1 MNTFFRFLR
10 CTALMVMM
18 MTSILTAKAQF
29 TLTTPDDVT
38 NHIEKLY
45 WIESNGA
52 AGFYAIPHTNNSN
65 VSTTNM
71 PNLKALWY
79 FMDAGSENNT
89 QYYYIVN
96 HNTGYYLKHDGTLG
110 NENTIKIASFGSG
123 GDAFKFSIGGSD
135 GQWVIYPKSG
145 NGNYWVNK
153 KSGNVP
159 YDRYLKSSDYSGSPD
174 ANSKWNF
181 VAKESV
187 TWAHPFINTTSEEY
201 HYYNIHNA
209 TTDGSAYYMSI
220 DNDSDPYATVSNIDD
235 NKKVWYFVEADSDNT
250 IPNLKYYYIVN
261 AITGKYLKFIGTAD
275 GSAQENSLRL
285 YNHDG
290 TETGDTENRFQFM
303 VLNAK
308 GEAYSAYAIMP
319 KLEISYYYNK
329 SASLSPQKT
338 YGNPLDNDMKISI
351 YNDRG
356 QNINYAHW
364 LFEETEFYI
373 VEAPTIT
380 NNYDGT
386 ISLSTTTAGATIYY
400 TTNGDTPDNT
410 STEYSS
416 PFSLGD
422 ATVIK
427 AIAYLGSDCS
437 DVSIYNVPTYYK
449 PTISYDNST
458 SEVTITCT
466 GATGIYYTTDGST
479 PTTSS
484 TAYSAP
490 FVVSSGVTINAI
502 ATHPGYLVSDVATK
516 YIQGNDYSHNY
527 LTFNVLTSGT
537 IAWKSIGSVAK
548 EISYRINGGSW
559 TSITAG
565 SEVTINVNAE
575 DVVEFKGNNQTY
587 ATDKSN
593 YSGFDGGTASFIIS
607 GNIMSLIYGDN
618 FVGQTTMEGTYNF
631 CSLFKQSKAVSAENL
646 ILPALTL
653 TADCYRAMFS
663 LCETLRN
670 APALPATT
678 LATECYWYMFECC
691 AITKAPDLLATNLV
705 SKCYGHM
712 FVGCSNLNYIK
723 CLATSGINNTNLEKW
738 VGKKNAETT
747 LGVAATGVFIK
758 DENASWS
765 SVTGTSGIPTGWDLI
780 AAPAI
785 SCDGEYI
792 TMTCATEGALIYY
805 RLNQTGDFSL
815 YTSPI
820 AFNSDTTVEAYSS
833 KDDHTSYTVIITF
846 EKYDNPFDESNRSLD
861 SWTYGGTQVT
871 LPYSVNGIDGHSSN
885 YSKGNFTFET
895 TINLYSLNPTYL
907 WFQHADQSADIYVDD
922 EFVTTHWGGYN
933 AFFVDISNYV
943 HVGTNRI
950 KVILNNTTR
959 NTLAPAA
966 GDFNFNA
973 TLGKAKLLTSPVMP
987 SMDYGYDGFHVTAT
1001 NVSNSSATVTVKTKI
1016 PVGASVVCTISD
1028 ETYNWTDT
1036 QNSTGNELAFTTTIQ
1051 NPHLWNGTIDPHLY
1065 NIKLEIYKDNE
1076 LYHRFE
1082 RPYGIRFYAYDT
1094 TNGFLLNGQPYSLR
1108 GVCMHHD
1115 LEGKA
1120 NALTDSDI
1128 DNDFAIIQE
1137 LGCNFIRLAH
1147 YPHPKEVYDWCDRL
1161 GIIVQ
1166 TEVPCVNKFQN
1177 TLPQDYYDHLYI
1189 QYEDMVRQHY
1199 NHPCIMFWGL
1209 FNEATTDDASIAKT
1223 RLEAYRTYIKNID
1236 PERWVGYVVSHS
1248 YSNPSST
1255 FGNPDMDWFGCNLYV
1270 GWYIYP
1276 TTNDPTGQLNARKQ
1290 NIITNL
1296 NKPLALSEYGCG
1308 GTQHCHSDNPQST
1321 TTTGNNPRHDIEY
1334 QMWLH
1339 EGYIAA
1345 IKNFPE
1351 LLFTSQWQLFD
1362 IAVSSR
1368 NEGYTVCLDGENATT
1383 INNLKYLNNKGLVE
1397 RDHKT
1402 KKDPFYL
1409 YKAWWNP
1416 NDKFVHICGKDYKK
1430 LTNRV
1435 IKCYTNDCGTLS
1447 LFVND
1452 VEIETVQVINNIA
1465 TFTART
1471 FNSGDVI
1478 RVNGATTNDTFT
1490 ITNYSNDNIFK
1501 TEGNWNVATNW
1512 SGNAVPADG
1521 SDVVIM
1527 ANTTVPSGY
1536 TVNAN
1541 NIDLYGGNLTIAEG
1555 GQLYHSNEGVNATVQ
1570 KSISKYTVQQTQG
1583 DIMSNGWY
1591 LIASPATESFAP
1603 STENGILTNEY
1614 DLYYYHE
1621 PTHYWRNFKN
1631 GTNSATPGF
1640 NIEPTKGYLYANSQD
1655 ITIGLNGPLN
1665 TGNAT
1670 INVPLSY
1677 TLAADHLKG
1686 FNLVGNPFAHNVTS
1700 FTGTDVAAE
1709 VYRMNGD
1716 KSDLIVSEVSADAP
1730 LLPGEGFFVKATANN
1745 ASITFNSSARGENVK
1760 HDHIALEISK
1770 NGKLIDRLILK
1781 KDAETLEKLTLRENG
1796 TKIFAMY
1803 DYQEMAVVPIEGNEQ
1818 DIYFEAGKDGIYTI
1832 AINPDSME
1840 MSYLHLIDNITG
1852 ADIDLL
1858 QTPEYTFTAMTSD
1871 YARRFK
1877 LVLVGRNANDDNET
1891 FAFVNNGNII
1901 ITADVEDA
1909 TLQVI
1914 DMMGRVIVS
1923 RKGDVSGNVSISGMT
1938 QGTYVLRLINGDNV
1952 RTQKIVIR

>member
-1 MNTFFRFLR
+1 M
-10 CTALMVMM
+10 ALLMGWMM
-18 MTSILTAKAQF
+18 PAQAQNPF
-29 TLTTPDDVT
+29 TLTTPEDVT
-38 NHIEKLY
+38 NHTESLY
-45 WIESNGA
+45 WIESFGA
-52 AGFYAIPHTNNSN
+52 NGFYAIPHINNSS

-79 FMDAGSENNT
+79 FMDAGSENDT

-96 HNTGYYLKHDGTLG
+96 HNTGYYLKLEGTIG
-110 NENTIKIASFGSG
+110 SDNTIKIGSFGSG
-123 GDAFKFSIGGSD
+123 GDAFRFSIGGSE
-135 GQWVIYPKSG
+135 GQWIIYPKSG

-159 YDRYLKSSDYSGSPD
+159 YARYLKSSDYSGSPD

-220 DNDSDPYATVSNIDD
+220 DNDPDPYATVSNIDD

-261 AITGKYLKFIGTAD
+261 AVTGKYLKFIGTAD

-319 KLEISYYYNK
+319 KLEISYYYDK

-364 LFEETEFYI
+364 VFEETVFYI

-386 ISLSTTTAGATIYY
+386 ISLSTTTTGATIYY

-490 FVVSSGVTINAI
+490 FPVSSGVTIKAI
-502 ATHPGYLVSDVATK
+502 ATHPGYLISDVATK
-516 YIQGNDYSHNY
+516 YIQGDDYSHNY

-537 IAWKSIGSVAK
+537 IAWNSIGSVAK

-565 SEVTINVNAE
+565 SEVTINVNAD

-723 CLATSGINNTNLEKW
+723 CLATSGINNTNLERW

-747 LGVAATGVFIK
+747 LGVAATGVFVK

-950 KVILNNTTR
+950 KVVLNNTTR

-1001 NVSNSSATVTVKTKI
+1001 DVSNSSATVTVKTKI

-1036 QNSTGNELAFTTTIQ
+1036 QNSTGNEQSFTTTIQ
-1051 NPHLWNGTIDPHLY
+1051 NPHLWNGTTDPHLY

-1076 LYHRFE
+1076 LYHRYE
-1082 RPYGIRFYAYDT
+1082 RPYGLRFYAYNT
-1094 TNGFLLNGQPYSLR
+1094 STGFILNGQPYSLR

-1128 DNDFAIIQE
+1128 ANDFAIIQE

-1368 NEGYTVCLDGENATT
+1368 TEGYKVCFDGGETVFDNKE
-1383 INNLKYLNNKGLVE
+1383 LKYLNNKGLVE

-1409 YKAWWNP
+1409 YKAWWNQT
-1416 NDKFVHICGKDYKK
+1416 DKFVHICGKDYKK
-1430 LTNRV
+1430 STDRV
-1435 IKCYTNDCGTLS
+1435 IKCYTNDGSTLT
-1447 LFVND
+1447 LFVNNT
-1452 VEIETVQVINNIA
+1452 EIETVSVTDNIA
-1465 TFTART
+1465 TFTARS
-1471 FNSGDVI
+1471 FNPDDVV
-1478 RVNGATTNDTFT
+1478 RVDGATANDTFT
-1490 ITNYSNDNIFK
+1490 FTDYNEDYVFL
-1501 TEGNWNVATNW
+1501 TEGNWDVDANW
-1512 SGNAVPADG
+1512 NGNAVPADG

-1527 ANTTVPSGY
+1527 ANATVPSGY
-1536 TVNAN
+1536 TANAN
-1541 NIDLYGGNLTIAEG
+1541 NIDLYGGALTIAEG
-1555 GQLYHSNEGVNATVQ
+1555 GQLYHNNEGVSATVE
-1570 KSISKYTVQQTQG
+1570 KGITAYTT
-1583 DIMSNGWY
+1583 DNNGWY
-1591 LIASPATESFAP
+1591 LIGYSFA
-1603 STENGILTNEY
+1603 ENGAITEMDNLLKNNY
-1614 DLYYYHE
+1614 DLYYYDE
-1621 PTHYWRNFKN
+1621 PTYYWKN
-1631 GTNSATPGF
+1631 YKNNDNDFTEMEASR
-1640 NIEPTKGYLYANSQD
+1640 GYLYANSATL
-1655 ITIGLNGPLN
+1655 TIGLKGTLETANAMVNLPLDYTN
-1665 TGNAT
+1665 AAGN
-1670 INVPLSY
+1670 
-1677 TLAADHLKG
+1677 LKG
-1686 FNLVGNPFAHNVTS
+1686 FNLVGNPFAHNVTTY
-1700 FTGTDVAAE
+1700 TGISIADE
-1709 VYRMNGD
+1709 CYRMNGARTD
-1716 KSDLIVSEVSADAP
+1716 LMVDNISDSNP
-1730 LLPGEGFFVKATANN
+1730 LKTGEGFFVKATAEN
-1745 ASITFNSSARGENVK
+1745 ASVTFNSGAKDEMTKTGRIN
-1760 HDHIALEISK
+1760 LEIIKDSR
-1770 NGKLIDRLILK
+1770 LIDRLMVK
-1781 KDAETLEKLTLRENG
+1781 SEGEPLEKITLRENG
-1796 TKIFAMY
+1796 TKIFAMREN
-1803 DYQEMAVVPIEGNEQ
+1803 QEMSVVPLEDKELSV
-1818 DIYFEAGKDGIYTI
+1818 YFKAAKNGIYTI
-1832 AINPDSME
+1832 SLSIEDLTLH
-1840 MSYLHLIDNITG
+1840 YLHLIDNKTG
-1852 ADIDLL
+1852 DDIDLL
-1858 QTPEYTFTAMTSD
+1858 KTPKYSFEAKKTD
-1871 YARRFK
+1871 YEDRFK
-1877 LVLVGRNANDDNET
+1877 LMFVRGDENDDNKT
-1891 FAFVNNGNII
+1891 FAFINNGNII
-1901 ITADVEDA
+1901 ITADVEGA

-1914 DMMGRVIVS
+1914 DVMGRVVVS
-1923 RKGDVSGNVSISGMT
+1923 REGDVSRNISINGMT
-1938 QGTYVLRLINGDNV
+1938 QGTYVLRLINNDKV
-1952 RTQKIVIR
+1952 MTQKIVIR

>member
-29 TLTTPDDVT
+29 TLTTQDDVT
-38 NHIEKLY
+38 NHTETLY

-123 GDAFKFSIGGSD
+123 GDAFKFSIGGSA
-135 GQWVIYPKSG
+135 GEWVLYPKNG

-209 TTDGSAYYMSI
+209 TTDGFAYYMSI

-303 VLNAK
+303 VLKAK

-416 PFSLGD
+416 PFLLGD

-466 GATGIYYTTDGST
+466 GATGIYYTTDGSN

-484 TAYSAP
+484 ASYSAP
-490 FVVSSGVTINAI
+490 FTVSSGTIVKAI
-502 ATHPGYLVSDVATK
+502 ATHPGYLISDVATK
-516 YIQGNDYSHNY
+516 YIQGDDYSHNY

-537 IAWKSIGSVAK
+537 IAWNSIGSVAK
-548 EISYRINGGSW
+548 EIFYRINGGSW
-559 TSITAG
+559 TSIIAG

-723 CLATSGINNTNLEKW
+723 CLATSGINNTNLDKW

-1001 NVSNSSATVTVKTKI
+1001 DVSNSSATVTVKTKI

-1028 ETYNWTDT
+1028 GTYNWTDT
-1036 QNSTGNELAFTTTIQ
+1036 QNSTGNEQSFTTTIQ
-1051 NPHLWNGTIDPHLY
+1051 NPHLWNGTTDPHLY

-1076 LYHRFE
+1076 LYHRYE
-1082 RPYGIRFYAYDT
+1082 RPYGLRFYAYNT
-1094 TNGFLLNGQPYSLR
+1094 STGFILNGQPYSLR

-1128 DNDFAIIQE
+1128 ANDFAIIQE

-1223 RLEAYRTYIKNID
+1223 RLEAYRTYIKSID

-1339 EGYIAA
+1339 EGYIAS

-1368 NEGYTVCLDGENATT
+1368 TEGYKVCFDGGETVFD
-1383 INNLKYLNNKGLVE
+1383 NNELKYLNNKGLVE

-1409 YKAWWNP
+1409 YKAWWNQT
-1416 NDKFVHICGKDYKK
+1416 DKFVHICGKDYKK
-1430 LTNRV
+1430 STNRV
-1435 IKCYTNDCGTLS
+1435 IKCYTNDGSTLT
-1447 LFVND
+1447 LFVNNT
-1452 VEIETVQVINNIA
+1452 EIETVSVTDNIA
-1465 TFTART
+1465 TFTARS
-1471 FNSGDVI
+1471 FNPGDVV
-1478 RVNGATTNDTFT
+1478 RVDGATANDTFT
-1490 ITNYSNDNIFK
+1490 FTDYNKDYVFL
-1501 TEGNWNVATNW
+1501 TEGNWDVDANW
-1512 SGNAVPADG
+1512 NGNAVPADG

-1555 GQLYHSNEGVNATVQ
+1555 GQLVSNSAVNATVE
-1570 KSISKYTVQQTQG
+1570 KNISAYTIIQNQG
-1583 DIMSNGWY
+1583 ALLSNGWY
-1591 LIASPATESFAP
+1591 FISSPITDDYMPAGSMV
-1603 STENGILTNEY
+1603 ENDY
-1614 DLYYYHE
+1614 DLYRLN
-1621 PTHYWRNFKN
+1621 PTTTIWENYKEHTGN
-1631 GTNSATPGF
+1631 AAPGF
-1640 NIEPTKGYLYANSQD
+1640 NLTNGRGYLYANSEL
-1655 ITIGLNGPLN
+1655 TTLSF
-1665 TGNAT
+1665 TGALK
-1670 INVPLSY
+1670 PY
-1677 TLAADHLKG
+1677 AASESVG
-1686 FNLVGNPFAHNVTS
+1686 VSAGWNLIGNPFTYNVYANRSFYKMNEDLTGIEAVSAFSTSPIAPCTGILVEAETIGDVIFSEEAPTQSQGHNGSLQIALNQAGTRGNAMLDKAIVS
-1700 FTGTDVAAE
+1700 FNEGSELGKFYFGTQNANIYIPQNGNEYAIAFSNRQVNIPLNFETTETGTYTISFE
-1709 VYRMNGD
+1709 GEEINLNGIYLID
-1716 KSDLIVSEVSADAP
+1716 MLAGREIDLSVNPRYTFIGSSADRSERFMIVFSDVNSDNDVFAYQNGNDIIVN
-1730 LLPGEGFFVKATANN
+1730 GEG
-1745 ASITFNSSARGENVK
+1745 E
-1760 HDHIALEISK
+1760 LQ
-1770 NGKLIDRLILK
+1770 
-1781 KDAETLEKLTLRENG
+1781 
-1796 TKIFAMY
+1796 IF
-1803 DYQEMAVVPIEGNEQ
+1803 D
-1818 DIYFEAGKDGIYTI
+1818 
-1832 AINPDSME
+1832 
-1840 MSYLHLIDNITG
+1840 ITG
-1852 ADIDLL
+1852 RSV
-1858 QTPEYTFTAMTSD
+1858 MT
-1871 YARRFK
+1871 
-1877 LVLVGRNANDDNET
+1877 T
-1891 FAFVNNGNII
+1891 
-1901 ITADVEDA
+1901 T
-1909 TLQVI
+1909 
-1914 DMMGRVIVS
+1914 
-1923 RKGDVSGNVSISGMT
+1923 ISGMET
-1938 QGTYVLRLINGDNV
+1938 LCVPATGVYIFRLIGPEIK
-1952 RTQKIVIR
+1952 TQKIVIR